1 MPNKPAKYGIK
12 IFWMCDAR
20 VPYAINGTVYTG
32 KQPGEKTQK
41 NLGEKVV
48 QQLCSVIRQTGRNI
62 TMDNFFTSV
71 PLAQSLLEKNLTL
84 VGTLRQNKADI
95 PPIMKPSDSR
105 ERYSSTFGF
114 CGDMTMVSYVPK
126 KKKAVVL
133 LSTMHDDTAVDE
145 RMKKKPEVIQYYN
158 KTKGGV
164 DLMDQM
170 VQTYTSKRRTRRW
183 PMVLWQNVVDV
194 AALNAFTVFTAHHPD
209 YMGGVPNARRLFIKE
224 LAQELIMPHMRR
236 RLETSLH
243 LQKHV
248 IQAMEM
254 CGLQRQFI
262 QPQEP
267 NRVLQSK
274 RKRCSLCPSAR
285 DKKVSHSCSRCARPV
300 CKEHKFTQVICEMCK
315 N

>member
-1 MPNKPAKYGIK
+1 
-12 IFWMCDAR
+12 
-20 VPYAINGTVYTG
+20 
-32 KQPGEKTQK
+32 
-41 NLGEKVV
+41 
-48 QQLCSVIRQTGRNI
+48 
-62 TMDNFFTSV
+62 
-71 PLAQSLLEKNLTL
+71 
-84 VGTLRQNKADI
+84 
-95 PPIMKPSDSR
+95 
-105 ERYSSTFGF
+105 
-114 CGDMTMVSYVPK
+114 
-126 KKKAVVL
+126 
-133 LSTMHDDTAVDE
+133 
-145 RMKKKPEVIQYYN
+145 
-158 KTKGGV
+158 
-164 DLMDQM
+164 MDQM

-274 RKRCSLCPSAR
+274 RKRCSLCPYAR
-285 DKKVSHSCSRCARPV
+285 DKKSVSLMLPMCTACVQRTQIHSGDL
-300 CKEHKFTQVICEMCK
+300 
-315 N
+315 